1 MKFDMHIKNIRNMKF
16 NGYIFKTYIK
26 KKDI

>member
-16 NGYIFKTYIK
+16 NDYIFKTYIK